1 MTQTISLAPGN
12 VIQARRR
19 LWRVDARQGDVLTAT
34 AIDGQTDQV
43 QFYIPFEDIQPG
55 ELPLPSTEQIGT
67 YQAQQLLLRAYS
79 CPGKFFPSL
88 SWVEEMNPF
97 LAKG

>member
-1 MTQTISLAPGN
+1 MTTPTAFAPGN

-43 QFYIPFEDIQPG
+43 QFYIPF
-55 ELPLPSTEQIGT
+55 
-67 YQAQQLLLRAYS
+67 
-79 CPGKFFPSL
+79 
-88 SWVEEMNPF
+88 
-97 LAKG
+97 